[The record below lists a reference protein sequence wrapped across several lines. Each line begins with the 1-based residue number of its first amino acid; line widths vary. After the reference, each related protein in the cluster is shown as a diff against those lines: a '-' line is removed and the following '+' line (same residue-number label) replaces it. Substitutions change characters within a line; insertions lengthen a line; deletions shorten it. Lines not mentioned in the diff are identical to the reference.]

1 MPYPAENIINIVTNI
16 RAAGLGTANFGAGMV
31 FADFDSSSDVTFV
44 TGTYRDY
51 GGAAAV
57 AAHFNIASDV
67 YLAALAW
74 FSAVPKPK
82 TLRVY
87 LRQELDT
94 PVESLNDAIN
104 KRIWFY
110 WFEFETT
117 IRANDADV
125 LALIAAGDAAD
136 KFYAG
141 TTNQADVRTPSLAT
155 DIVSKAKLQGS
166 RRAFL
171 LSHATAPYAGFE
183 LAAVFSRVNF
193 NAANSTIT
201 GEFKKLPGIV
211 AEDLTLTAYSAM
223 KEKGAVFYTVV
234 ETGGQEDAGRVINS
248 KSTSSFGEFIDDVFN
263 LDGFV
268 NSLRVNLYNALANIP
283 TKLKQTPEGQQVLLD
298 AAAQIGQRFIDNGY
312 LGARRY
318 TSDETGEEVLSDG
331 YEILSKADDI
341 LDLTDA
347 ERSER
352 LAAPIIMRLFRAG
365 AIHAVDVTVNVD

>member
-31 FADFDSSSDVTFV
+31 FADFDSSTDNTFA

-51 GGAAAV
+51 GGATAV
-57 AAHFNIASDV
+57 AEDFDIASDP
-67 YLAALAW
+67 YKAALAW

-82 TLRVY
+82 SLRIY
-87 LRQELDT
+87 LRQEADS
-94 PVESLNDAIN
+94 PIESLNDAIN

-117 IRANDADV
+117 IRANAADV
-125 LALIAAGDAAD
+125 LAMQVAADAAD
-136 KFYAG
+136 KFWAY
-141 TTNQADVRTPSLAT
+141 TTNDAAVRDPAVTT
-155 DIVSKAKLQGS
+155 DIVSEAKAQGS
-166 RRAFL
+166 RRMFL
-171 LSHATAPYAGFE
+171 LSHASAPYAGFE
-183 LAAVFSRVNF
+183 LGAVFSRVNF

-211 AEDLTLTAYSAM
+211 AEDLPLTAYSAM
-223 KEKGAVFYTVV
+223 RQKGAVFYTVV
-234 ETGGQEDAGRVINS
+234 ETGGQEDAGRIINS
-248 KSTSSFGEFIDDVFN
+248 KTTSSYGEYIDDVFN

-312 LGARRY
+312 LGARTY
-318 TSDETGEEVLSDG
+318 ISDETGEEVLSQG
-331 YEILSKADDI
+331 YEILSNANDI
-341 LDLTDA
+341 LDITDA
-347 ERSER
+347 ERADR

>member
-31 FADFDSSSDVTFV
+31 FADFDSSTDATFAK
-44 TGTYRDY
+44 GSYRDY
-51 GGAAAV
+51 GGASAV
-57 AAHFNIASDV
+57 AADFNIASDP

-74 FSAVPKPK
+74 FSAVPKPRS
-82 TLRVY
+82 LRIY
-87 LRQELDT
+87 LRQEDDT

-110 WFEFETT
+110 WYEFETT

-125 LALIAAGDAAD
+125 LALIAAGDAAG

-141 TTNQADVRTPSLAT
+141 TTNQSSVRDPSLAT
-155 DIVSKAKLQGS
+155 DIASKAKLQGS

-183 LAAVFSRVNF
+183 LGAVFSRVNF

-211 AEDLTLTAYSAM
+211 AEDLTNTAYSAM
-223 KEKGAVFYTVV
+223 KEKGAPFYTVV
-234 ETGGQEDAGRVINS
+234 ETGGQVDAGRVINS
-248 KSTSSFGEFIDDVFN
+248 KSTSTYGEFIDDVFN

-268 NSLRVNLYNALANIP
+268 NTLTVNVYNALANAK
-283 TKLKQTPEGQQVLLD
+283 KLGQTPDGQQVLID
-298 AAAQIGQRFIDNGY
+298 AASQVGQRYIDNGY
-312 LGARRY
+312 LGPRTY
-318 TSDETGEEVLSDG
+318 TSEETGDELLSDG
-331 YEILSKADDI
+331 YEILSKAVDI

-347 ERSER
+347 ERAER
-352 LAAPIIMRLFRAG
+352 FSAPIRIRVFRAG
-365 AIHAVDVTVNVD
+365 AIHAVDITVDVE

>member
-31 FADFDSSSDVTFV
+31 FADFDSSTDATFAE
-44 TGTYRDY
+44 GSYRDY
-51 GGAAAV
+51 GGASAV
-57 AAHFNIASDV
+57 AADFSIASDP

-74 FSAVPKPK
+74 FSAVPKPRS
-82 TLRVY
+82 LRIY
-87 LRQELDT
+87 LRQENDS

-110 WFEFETT
+110 WYEFETT

-125 LALIAAGDAAD
+125 LALIAAGDAAG

-141 TTNQADVRTPSLAT
+141 TTNQSSARDPSLAT
-155 DIVSKAKLQGS
+155 DIASKAKLQGS
-166 RRAFL
+166 RRSFL

-183 LAAVFSRVNF
+183 LGAVFSRVNF

-211 AEDLTLTAYSAM
+211 AEDLTNTAYSAM
-223 KEKGAVFYTVV
+223 KEKGAPFYTIV
-234 ETGGQEDAGRVINS
+234 ETGGQVDAGRVINS
-248 KSTSSFGEFIDDVFN
+248 KSTSSYGEFIDDVFN

-268 NSLRVNLYNALANIP
+268 NALTVNLYNAQANVP
-283 TKLKQTPEGQQVLLD
+283 TKLKQTPEGQQVLID

-312 LGARRY
+312 LGPRQY

-347 ERSER
+347 ERAER

>member
-31 FADFDSSSDVTFV
+31 FADFDSSTDATFAE
-44 TGTYRDY
+44 GSYRDY

-57 AAHFNIASDV
+57 AADFNIASDP

-74 FSAVPKPK
+74 FSSIPKPLS
-82 TLRVY
+82 LRIY
-87 LRQELDT
+87 LRQEDDS
-94 PVESLNDAIN
+94 PVESMNDAIN

-110 WFEFETT
+110 WYEFETT

-125 LALIAAGDAAD
+125 LALIVAGDAAG

-141 TTNQADVRTPSLAT
+141 TTNQAAVRDPSLAT

-183 LAAVFSRVNF
+183 LGAVFSRVNF

-201 GEFKKLPGIV
+201 GEFKKLPDIT
-211 AEDLTLTAYSAM
+211 AEDLTITAYSAM
-223 KEKGAVFYTVV
+223 KEKGAPFYTVV
-234 ETGGQEDAGRVINS
+234 ETGGQVDNGRVINS

-268 NSLRVNLYNALANIP
+268 NTLTVNVYNALANAK
-283 TKLKQTPEGQQVLLD
+283 KLGQTPDGQQVLID
-298 AAAQIGQRFIDNGY
+298 AASQVGQRYIDNGY
-312 LGARRY
+312 LGPRTY
-318 TSDETGEEVLSDG
+318 TDGETGEEKLSDG
-331 YEILSKADDI
+331 WLMLSKADDI
-341 LDLTDA
+341 LSILDS
-347 ERSER
+347 ERSGR
-352 LAAPIIMRLFRAG
+352 FSAPIRMRVFRAG
-365 AIHAVDVTVNVD
+365 AIHAVDITVDVE

>member
-31 FADFDSSSDVTFV
+31 FADFDSSTDATFA
-44 TGTYRDY
+44 GGSYRDY
-51 GGAAAV
+51 GGASAV
-57 AAHFNIASDV
+57 AADFSIASDP

-74 FSAVPKPK
+74 FSAVPKPRS
-82 TLRVY
+82 LRIY
-87 LRQELDT
+87 LRQEDDT

-125 LALIAAGDAAD
+125 LALIAAGDAAG
-136 KFYAG
+136 KFFAG
-141 TTNQADVRTPSLAT
+141 TTNQSSVRDPSLAT
-155 DIVSKAKLQGS
+155 DIASKARLQGS

-183 LAAVFSRVNF
+183 LGAVFSRVNF

-201 GEFKKLPGIV
+201 GESKKLPGIV
-211 AEDLTLTAYSAM
+211 AEDLTNTAYSAM
-223 KEKGAVFYTVV
+223 KEKGAPFYTVV
-234 ETGGQEDAGRVINS
+234 ETGGQVDAGRVINS

-268 NSLRVNLYNALANIP
+268 NALTVNLYNALANVP
-283 TKLKQTPEGQQVLLD
+283 TKLKQTPEGQQVLID
-298 AAAQIGQRFIDNGY
+298 AAAQVGQRFIDNGY
-312 LGARRY
+312 LGARQY

>member
-31 FADFDSSSDVTFV
+31 FADFDSSTDATFAE
-44 TGTYRDY
+44 GTYRDY
-51 GGAAAV
+51 GGASAV
-57 AAHFNIASDV
+57 AVNFNIASDV

-74 FSAVPKPK
+74 FSAIPKPRS
-82 TLRVY
+82 LRVY
-87 LRQELDT
+87 LRQEDDS

-110 WFEFETT
+110 WYEFETT

-125 LALIAAGDAAD
+125 LALIAAGDAAG

-141 TTNQADVRTPSLAT
+141 TTNQTAVRDPSLST

-183 LAAVFSRVNF
+183 LGAVFSRVNF

-201 GEFKKLPGIV
+201 GEFKKLPGIT
-211 AEDLTLTAYSAM
+211 AEDLTITAYSAM
-223 KEKGAVFYTVV
+223 KEKGAPFYTVV
-234 ETGGQEDAGRVINS
+234 ETGGQVDNGRVINS
-248 KSTSSFGEFIDDVFN
+248 KSTSSYGEFIDDVFN

-268 NSLRVNLYNALANIP
+268 NALMVNVYNALAHA
-283 TKLKQTPEGQQVLLD
+283 KQLGQTPDGQLVLMN
-298 AAAQIGQRFIDNGY
+298 AAAQIGQRFIDNGF
-312 LGARRY
+312 LGQRTY
-318 TSDETGEEVLSDG
+318 ISDETGDEVLSEG
-331 YEILSKADDI
+331 YEIISKATDI

-347 ERSER
+347 ERGER
-352 LAAPIIMRLFRAG
+352 FSAPIIMRVFRAG
-365 AIHAVDVTVNVD
+365 AIHAVDITVDAE

>member
-51 GGAAAV
+51 GGSAAV
-57 AAHFNIASDV
+57 AADFNIASDV

-74 FSAVPKPK
+74 FSSVPKPR
-82 TLRVY
+82 TLRIY
-87 LRQELDT
+87 LRKELDT

-110 WFEFETT
+110 WFEFETS

-125 LALIAAGDAAD
+125 LALIAAGDAAG
-136 KFYAG
+136 KYYAG
-141 TTNQADVRTPSLAT
+141 TTNQADVRTPGLAT

-166 RRAFL
+166 RRAHI

-183 LAAVFSRVNF
+183 LGAIFSRVNF

-211 AEDLTLTAYSAM
+211 AESLEATAYSAM

-268 NSLRVNLYNALANIP
+268 NGLTVNVYSGLTAAK
-283 TKLKQTPEGQQVLLD
+283 KLGQTPAGQQVLID
-298 AAAQIGQRFIDNGY
+298 RAAQIGQRFIDNGF
-312 LGARRY
+312 LGQRTY
-318 TSDETGEEVLSDG
+318 ISDETGEEVLSEG
-331 YEILSKADDI
+331 YEILSKATDI
-341 LDLTDA
+341 LNLTDA
-347 ERSER
+347 ERGER
-352 LAAPIIMRLFRAG
+352 FSAPIIMRVFRAG
-365 AIHAVDVTVNVD
+365 AIHAVDITVDVE

>member
-31 FADFDSSSDVTFV
+31 FADFDSSTDNTFA

-51 GGAAAV
+51 GGATAV
-57 AAHFNIASDV
+57 AEDFDIASDP
-67 YLAALAW
+67 YKAALAW

-82 TLRVY
+82 SLRIY
-87 LRQELDT
+87 LRQEADS
-94 PVESLNDAIN
+94 PIESLNDAIN

-117 IRANDADV
+117 IRANAADV
-125 LALIAAGDAAD
+125 LAMQVAADAAD
-136 KFYAG
+136 KFWAY
-141 TTNQADVRTPSLAT
+141 TTNDAAVRDPAVTT
-155 DIVSKAKLQGS
+155 DIVSEAKAQGS
-166 RRAFL
+166 RRMFL
-171 LSHATAPYAGFE
+171 LSHASAPYAGFE
-183 LAAVFSRVNF
+183 LGAVFSRVNF

-211 AEDLTLTAYSAM
+211 AEDLPLTAYSAM
-223 KEKGAVFYTVV
+223 RQKGAVFYTVV
-234 ETGGQEDAGRVINS
+234 ETGGQEDAGRIINS
-248 KSTSSFGEFIDDVFN
+248 KTTSSYGEYIDDVFN

-312 LGARRY
+312 LGARTY
-318 TSDETGEEVLSDG
+318 TSDETGEEVLSQG
-331 YEILSKADDI
+331 YEILSNANDI
-341 LDLTDA
+341 LDITDA
-347 ERSER
+347 ERADR

>member
-31 FADFDSSSDVTFV
+31 FADFDSSTDATFAE
-44 TGTYRDY
+44 GSYRDY
-51 GGAAAV
+51 GGSAAV
-57 AAHFNIASDV
+57 AVDFNIASDV

-74 FSAVPKPK
+74 FSAIPKPRS
-82 TLRVY
+82 LRVY
-87 LRQELDT
+87 LRQEDDS

-110 WFEFETT
+110 WYEFETT

-125 LALIAAGDAAD
+125 LALIAAGDAAG

-141 TTNQADVRTPSLAT
+141 TTSQSAVRDPSLST

-171 LSHATAPYAGFE
+171 LSHASAPYAGFE
-183 LAAVFSRVNF
+183 LGAVFSRVNF

-201 GEFKKLPGIV
+201 GEFKKLPGIT
-211 AEDLTLTAYSAM
+211 AEDLTITAYSAM
-223 KEKGAVFYTVV
+223 KEKGAPFYTVV
-234 ETGGQEDAGRVINS
+234 ETGGQVDAGRVINS
-248 KSTSSFGEFIDDVFN
+248 KSTSSYGEFIDDVFN

-268 NSLRVNLYNALANIP
+268 NTLTVNVYNALANAK
-283 TKLKQTPEGQQVLLD
+283 KLGQTPDGQQVLMD
-298 AAAQIGQRFIDNGY
+298 AAAQVGQRYIDNGY
-312 LGARRY
+312 LGPRIY
-318 TSDETGEEVLSDG
+318 TSEETGDELLSDG
-331 YEILSKADDI
+331 YEILSKAVDI

-347 ERSER
+347 ERAER
-352 LAAPIIMRLFRAG
+352 FSAPIRIRVFRAG
-365 AIHAVDVTVNVD
+365 AIHAVDITVDVE

>member
-57 AAHFNIASDV
+57 AADFNIASDV

-82 TLRVY
+82 SLRIY
-87 LRQELDT
+87 LRQENDS
-94 PVESLNDAIN
+94 PVESLNDAVN

-110 WFEFETT
+110 WYEFETT

-125 LALIAAGDAAD
+125 LALIAAGDASG
-136 KFYAG
+136 KYYAG
-141 TTNQADVRTPSLAT
+141 TTNQAAVRDPSLAT

-183 LAAVFSRVNF
+183 LGAVFSRVNF

-201 GEFKKLPGIV
+201 GEFKKLPGIT
-211 AEDLTLTAYSAM
+211 AEDLTQTAYSAM
-223 KEKGAVFYTVV
+223 KEKGAPFYTVV
-234 ETGGQEDAGRVINS
+234 ETGGQVDSGRVINS
-248 KSTSSFGEFIDDVFN
+248 KSTSSFGEYIDDVFN

-268 NSLRVNLYNALANIP
+268 NALKVNLYNALANIP
-283 TKLKQTPEGQQVLLD
+283 TKLKQTPDGQQVLLD
-298 AAAQIGQRFIDNGY
+298 AAAQVGQRFIDNGY
-312 LGARRY
+312 LGTRQY

>member
-31 FADFDSSSDVTFV
+31 FADFDSSSDATFAE
-44 TGTYRDY
+44 GTYRDY
-51 GGAAAV
+51 GGASAV
-57 AAHFNIASDV
+57 AANFNIASDV
-67 YLAALAW
+67 YLAALSW

-82 TLRVY
+82 SLRIY
-87 LRQELDT
+87 LRQENDS
-94 PVESLNDAIN
+94 PVESLNDAVN

-110 WFEFETT
+110 WYEFETT

-125 LALIAAGDAAD
+125 LALIAAGDAAG

-141 TTNQADVRTPSLAT
+141 TTNQAAVRDPSLAT

-183 LAAVFSRVNF
+183 LGAVFSRVNF

-201 GEFKKLPGIV
+201 GEFKKLPGIT
-211 AEDLTLTAYSAM
+211 AEDLTQTAYSAM
-223 KEKGAVFYTVV
+223 KEKGAPFYTIV
-234 ETGGQEDAGRVINS
+234 ETGGQVDSGRVINS
-248 KSTSSFGEFIDDVFN
+248 KSTSSFGEYIDDVFN

-268 NSLRVNLYNALANIP
+268 NALTVNLYNALANIP

-347 ERSER
+347 EHSER

>member
-31 FADFDSSSDVTFV
+31 FADFDSSTDTTFAE
-44 TGTYRDY
+44 GSYRDY

-57 AAHFNIASDV
+57 AADFNIASDV

-82 TLRVY
+82 SLRIY
-87 LRQELDT
+87 LRQEDHS
-94 PVESLNDAIN
+94 PVESMNDAIN

-110 WFEFETT
+110 WYEFETT

-125 LALIAAGDAAD
+125 LALIVAGDAAG

-141 TTNQADVRTPSLAT
+141 TTNQAAVRDPSLST

-183 LAAVFSRVNF
+183 LGAVFSRVNF

-201 GEFKKLPGIV
+201 GEFKKLPGIT
-211 AEDLTLTAYSAM
+211 AEDLTITAYSAM
-223 KEKGAVFYTVV
+223 KQKGAPFYTVV
-234 ETGGQEDAGRVINS
+234 ETGGQVDAGRVINS
-248 KSTSSFGEFIDDVFN
+248 KSTSSYGEFIDDVFN

-268 NSLRVNLYNALANIP
+268 NTLTVNVYNALANAK
-283 TKLKQTPEGQQVLLD
+283 KLGQTPDGQQVLIN
-298 AAAQIGQRFIDNGY
+298 AAAQVGQRYIDNGY
-312 LGARRY
+312 LGARTY
-318 TSDETGEEVLSDG
+318 TDGETGDEVLSDG

-341 LDLTDA
+341 LGLTDA
-347 ERSER
+347 ERAER
-352 LAAPIIMRLFRAG
+352 FSAPILMRVFRAG
-365 AIHAVDVTVNVD
+365 AIHAVDITVDVE

>member
-31 FADFDSSSDVTFV
+31 FADFDSSTDATFAE
-44 TGTYRDY
+44 GSYRDY
-51 GGAAAV
+51 GGASAV
-57 AAHFNIASDV
+57 AADFSIASDP

-74 FSAVPKPK
+74 FSAVPKPRS
-82 TLRVY
+82 LRIY
-87 LRQELDT
+87 LRQENDS

-125 LALIAAGDAAD
+125 LALIAAGDATG

-141 TTNQADVRTPSLAT
+141 TTNQADVRTPGLAT

-183 LAAVFSRVNF
+183 LGAVFSRVNF

-211 AEDLTLTAYSAM
+211 AEDLTNTAYSAM
-223 KEKGAVFYTVV
+223 KEKGAPFYTVV
-234 ETGGQEDAGRVINS
+234 ETGGQVDAGRVINS
-248 KSTSSFGEFIDDVFN
+248 KSTSSYGEFIDDVFN

-268 NSLRVNLYNALANIP
+268 NTLTVNVYNALANAK
-283 TKLKQTPEGQQVLLD
+283 KLGQTPDGQQVLIN
-298 AAAQIGQRFIDNGY
+298 AAAQVGQRYIDNGY
-312 LGARRY
+312 LGARTY
-318 TSDETGEEVLSDG
+318 TDSETGDEVLSDG

-341 LDLTDA
+341 LGLTDA
-347 ERSER
+347 ERAER
-352 LAAPIIMRLFRAG
+352 FSAPILMRVFRAG
-365 AIHAVDVTVNVD
+365 AIHAVDITVDVE

>member
-1 MPYPAENIINIVTNI
+1 MPYPAENIINIATNI

-31 FADFDSSSDVTFV
+31 FADFDSSTDATFAE
-44 TGTYRDY
+44 GSYRDY
-51 GGAAAV
+51 GGVSAV
-57 AAHFNIASDV
+57 AANFSIASDP

-74 FSAVPKPK
+74 FSAVPKPRS
-82 TLRVY
+82 LRIY
-87 LRQELDT
+87 LRQENDS

-125 LALIAAGDAAD
+125 LALIAAGDAAG

-141 TTNQADVRTPSLAT
+141 TTNQADVRTPGLAT

-183 LAAVFSRVNF
+183 LGAVFSRVNF

-211 AEDLTLTAYSAM
+211 AEDLTNTAYSAM
-223 KEKGAVFYTVV
+223 KEKGAPFYTIV
-234 ETGGQEDAGRVINS
+234 ETGGQVDAGRVINS
-248 KSTSSFGEFIDDVFN
+248 KSTSSYGEFIDDVFN

>member
-31 FADFDSSSDVTFV
+31 FADFDSSSDATFAE
-44 TGTYRDY
+44 GTYRDY
-51 GGAAAV
+51 GGASAV
-57 AAHFNIASDV
+57 AANFNIASDV

-82 TLRVY
+82 SLRIY
-87 LRQELDT
+87 LRQENDS
-94 PVESLNDAIN
+94 PVESLNDAVN

-110 WFEFETT
+110 WYDFETT

-125 LALIAAGDAAD
+125 LALITAGDAAG

-141 TTNQADVRTPSLAT
+141 TTNQASVRDPSLST

-183 LAAVFSRVNF
+183 LGAVFSRVNF

-201 GEFKKLPGIV
+201 GEFKKLPGIT
-211 AEDLTLTAYSAM
+211 AEDLTQTAYSAM
-223 KEKGAVFYTVV
+223 KEKGAPFYTVV
-234 ETGGQEDAGRVINS
+234 ETGGQVDSGRVINS
-248 KSTSSFGEFIDDVFN
+248 KSTSSFGEYIDDVFN

-268 NSLRVNLYNALANIP
+268 NALTVNLYNALANIP
-283 TKLKQTPEGQQVLLD
+283 TKLKQTPDGQQVLID
-298 AAAQIGQRFIDNGY
+298 AAAQVGQRFIDNGY
-312 LGARRY
+312 LGARQY

>member
-234 ETGGQEDAGRVINS
+234 ETGGQEDTGRVINS

-283 TKLKQTPEGQQVLLD
+283 TKLKQTPEGQQELLN

-312 LGARRY
+312 LGARLY

-341 LDLTDA
+341 LDITDA
-347 ERSER
+347 ERADR

>member
-31 FADFDSSSDVTFV
+31 FADFDSSTDATFAE
-44 TGTYRDY
+44 GSYRDY
-51 GGAAAV
+51 GGVSAV
-57 AAHFNIASDV
+57 AANFSIASDP

-74 FSAVPKPK
+74 FSAVPKPRS
-82 TLRVY
+82 LRIY
-87 LRQELDT
+87 LRQENDS

-125 LALIAAGDAAD
+125 LALIAAGDAAG

-141 TTNQADVRTPSLAT
+141 TTNQADVRTPGLAT

-183 LAAVFSRVNF
+183 LGAVFSRVNF

-211 AEDLTLTAYSAM
+211 AEDLTNTAYSAM
-223 KEKGAVFYTVV
+223 KEKGAPFYTIV
-234 ETGGQEDAGRVINS
+234 ETGGQVDAGRVINS
-248 KSTSSFGEFIDDVFN
+248 KSTSSYGEFIDDVFN

-268 NSLRVNLYNALANIP
+268 NTLTVNVYNALANAK
-283 TKLKQTPEGQQVLLD
+283 KLGQTPDGQQVLID
-298 AAAQIGQRFIDNGY
+298 AASQVGQRYIDNGY
-312 LGARRY
+312 LGPRTY
-318 TSDETGEEVLSDG
+318 TDDETGEEKLSDG
-331 YEILSKADDI
+331 WLMLSKAEDI
-341 LDLTDA
+341 LSILDA
-347 ERSER
+347 ERSGR
-352 LAAPIIMRLFRAG
+352 FSAPIRMRVFRAG
-365 AIHAVDVTVNVD
+365 AIHAVDITVDVE

>member
-1 MPYPAENIINIVTNI
+1 MPYPAENIINIVTSI

-31 FADFDSSSDVTFV
+31 FADFDSSTDATFAE
-44 TGTYRDY
+44 GSYRDY
-51 GGAAAV
+51 GGVSAV
-57 AAHFNIASDV
+57 AANFSIASDP

-74 FSAVPKPK
+74 FSAVPKPRS
-82 TLRVY
+82 LRIY
-87 LRQELDT
+87 LRQENDS

-125 LALIAAGDAAD
+125 LALIAAGDAAG

-141 TTNQADVRTPSLAT
+141 TTNQADVRTPGLAT

-183 LAAVFSRVNF
+183 LGAVFSRVNF

-211 AEDLTLTAYSAM
+211 AEDLTNTAYSAM
-223 KEKGAVFYTVV
+223 KEKGAPFYTVV
-234 ETGGQEDAGRVINS
+234 ETGGQVDVGRVINS
-248 KSTSSFGEFIDDVFN
+248 KSTSSYGEFIDDVFN

-268 NSLRVNLYNALANIP
+268 NTLTVNVYNALADAK
-283 TKLKQTPEGQQVLLD
+283 KLGQTPDGQQVLIN
-298 AAAQIGQRFIDNGY
+298 AAAQVGQRYIDNGY
-312 LGARRY
+312 LGPRIFL
-318 TSDETGEEVLSDG
+318 DEETGEEKLSDG
-331 YEILSKADDI
+331 FEILSKAIDI
-341 LDLTDA
+341 LSLTDA
-347 ERSER
+347 ERGSR
-352 LAAPIIMRLFRAG
+352 FSAPIRMRVFRAG
-365 AIHAVDVTVNVD
+365 AIHAADINVDVE

>member
-31 FADFDSSSDVTFV
+31 FADFDSSTDATFAE
-44 TGTYRDY
+44 GTYRDY
-51 GGAAAV
+51 GGASAV
-57 AAHFNIASDV
+57 ADDFNIASDV

-82 TLRVY
+82 SLRIY
-87 LRQELDT
+87 LRQENDS
-94 PVESLNDAIN
+94 PVESLNDAVN

-110 WFEFETT
+110 WYEFETT

-125 LALIAAGDAAD
+125 LALIAAGDAAG

-141 TTNQADVRTPSLAT
+141 TTNQAAVRDPSLAT

-183 LAAVFSRVNF
+183 LGAVFSRVNF

-201 GEFKKLPGIV
+201 GEFKKLPGIT
-211 AEDLTLTAYSAM
+211 AEDLTITAYSAM
-223 KEKGAVFYTVV
+223 KEKGAPFYTIV
-234 ETGGQEDAGRVINS
+234 ETGGEEDDGRVINS
-248 KSTSSFGEFIDDVFN
+248 KSTSTYGEFIDDVFN

-268 NSLRVNLYNALANIP
+268 NTLTVNTYNALANAK
-283 TKLKQTPEGQQVLLD
+283 KLGQTPDGQQVLIN
-298 AAAQIGQRFIDNGY
+298 AASQVGQRYIDNGY
-312 LGARRY
+312 LGPRTY
-318 TSDETGEEVLSDG
+318 TDEETGEEKLSDG
-331 YEILSKADDI
+331 WLMLSKADDI
-341 LDLTDA
+341 LSILDS
-347 ERSER
+347 ERSGR
-352 LAAPIIMRLFRAG
+352 FSAPIRMRVFRAG
-365 AIHAVDVTVNVD
+365 AIHAVDITVDVE

>member
-31 FADFDSSSDVTFV
+31 FADFDSSSDATFAE
-44 TGTYRDY
+44 GTYRDY
-51 GGAAAV
+51 GGASAV
-57 AAHFNIASDV
+57 AANFNIASDV

-82 TLRVY
+82 SLRIY
-87 LRQELDT
+87 LRQENDS
-94 PVESLNDAIN
+94 PVESLNDAVN

-110 WFEFETT
+110 WYEFETT

-125 LALIAAGDAAD
+125 LALITAGDAAG

-141 TTNQADVRTPSLAT
+141 TTNQASVRDPSLST

-183 LAAVFSRVNF
+183 LGAVFSRVNF

-201 GEFKKLPGIV
+201 GELKKLPGIT
-211 AEDLTLTAYSAM
+211 AEDLTQTAYSAM
-223 KEKGAVFYTVV
+223 KEKGAPFYTIV
-234 ETGGQEDAGRVINS
+234 ETGGQVDSGRVINS
-248 KSTSSFGEFIDDVFN
+248 KSTSSFGEYIDDVFN

-268 NSLRVNLYNALANIP
+268 NALTVSLYNALANIP
-283 TKLKQTPEGQQVLLD
+283 TKLKQTPDGQQVLLD
-298 AAAQIGQRFIDNGY
+298 AAAQVGQRFIDNGY
-312 LGARRY
+312 LGARQY

-341 LDLTDA
+341 LGLTDA

>member
-31 FADFDSSSDVTFV
+31 FADFDSSSDATFAE
-44 TGTYRDY
+44 GTYRDY
-51 GGAAAV
+51 GGASAV
-57 AAHFNIASDV
+57 AANFNIASDV

-82 TLRVY
+82 SLRIY
-87 LRQELDT
+87 LRQENDS
-94 PVESLNDAIN
+94 PVESLNDAVN

-110 WFEFETT
+110 WYEFETT

-125 LALIAAGDAAD
+125 LALIAAGDASG
-136 KFYAG
+136 KYYAG
-141 TTNQADVRTPSLAT
+141 TTNQAAVRDPSLAT

-183 LAAVFSRVNF
+183 LGAVFSRVNF

-201 GEFKKLPGIV
+201 GEFKKLPGIT
-211 AEDLTLTAYSAM
+211 AEDLTQTAYSAM
-223 KEKGAVFYTVV
+223 KEKGAPFYTIV
-234 ETGGQEDAGRVINS
+234 ETGGQVDSGRVINS
-248 KSTSSFGEFIDDVFN
+248 KSTSSFGEYIDDVFN

-268 NSLRVNLYNALANIP
+268 NALTVNLYNALANIP
-283 TKLKQTPEGQQVLLD
+283 TKLKQTPDGQQVLLD
-298 AAAQIGQRFIDNGY
+298 AAAQVGQRFIDNGY
-312 LGARRY
+312 LGARQY

-341 LDLTDA
+341 LGLTDA

>member
-31 FADFDSSSDVTFV
+31 FADFDSSSDATFV

-57 AAHFNIASDV
+57 AADFNIASDV

>member
-31 FADFDSSSDVTFV
+31 FADFDSSTDATFAE
-44 TGTYRDY
+44 GTYRDY
-51 GGAAAV
+51 GGASAV
-57 AAHFNIASDV
+57 AADFNIASDV

-82 TLRVY
+82 SLRIY
-87 LRQELDT
+87 LRQENDS
-94 PVESLNDAIN
+94 PVESLNDAVN

-110 WFEFETT
+110 WYEFETT

-125 LALIAAGDAAD
+125 LALIAAGDAAG

-141 TTNQADVRTPSLAT
+141 TTNQAAVRDPSLAT

-183 LAAVFSRVNF
+183 LGAVFSRVNF

-201 GEFKKLPGIV
+201 GEFKKLPGIT
-211 AEDLTLTAYSAM
+211 AEDLTITAYSAM
-223 KEKGAVFYTVV
+223 KEKGAPFYTIV
-234 ETGGQEDAGRVINS
+234 ETGGEEDDGRVINS
-248 KSTSSFGEFIDDVFN
+248 KSTSTYGEFIDDVFN

-268 NSLRVNLYNALANIP
+268 NTLTVNTYNALANAK
-283 TKLKQTPEGQQVLLD
+283 KLGQTPDGQQVLIN
-298 AAAQIGQRFIDNGY
+298 AASQVGQRYIDNGY
-312 LGARRY
+312 LGPRTY
-318 TSDETGEEVLSDG
+318 TDEETGEEKLSDG
-331 YEILSKADDI
+331 WLMLSKADDI
-341 LDLTDA
+341 LSILDS
-347 ERSER
+347 ERSGR
-352 LAAPIIMRLFRAG
+352 FSAPIRMRVFRAG
-365 AIHAVDVTVNVD
+365 AIHAVDITVDVE

>member
-31 FADFDSSSDVTFV
+31 FADFDSSTDATFAE
-44 TGTYRDY
+44 GSYRDY
-51 GGAAAV
+51 GGSAAV
-57 AAHFNIASDV
+57 AVDFNIASDV

-74 FSAVPKPK
+74 FSAIPKPRS
-82 TLRVY
+82 LRVY
-87 LRQELDT
+87 LRQEDDS

-110 WFEFETT
+110 WYEFETT

-125 LALIAAGDAAD
+125 LALIAAGDAAG

-141 TTNQADVRTPSLAT
+141 TTSQSAVRDPSLST

-171 LSHATAPYAGFE
+171 LSHASAPYAGFE
-183 LAAVFSRVNF
+183 LGAVFSRVNF

-201 GEFKKLPGIV
+201 GEFKKLPGIT
-211 AEDLTLTAYSAM
+211 AEDLTITAYSAM
-223 KEKGAVFYTVV
+223 KEKGAPFYTVV
-234 ETGGQEDAGRVINS
+234 ETGGQVDAGRVINS
-248 KSTSSFGEFIDDVFN
+248 KSTSSYGEFIDDVFN

-268 NSLRVNLYNALANIP
+268 NTLTVNVYNALANAK
-283 TKLKQTPEGQQVLLD
+283 KLGQTPDGQQVLID
-298 AAAQIGQRFIDNGY
+298 AASQVGQRYIDNGY
-312 LGARRY
+312 LGPRTY
-318 TSDETGEEVLSDG
+318 TDDETGEEKLSDG
-331 YEILSKADDI
+331 WLMLSKADDI

-347 ERSER
+347 ERAER
-352 LAAPIIMRLFRAG
+352 FSAPIRIRVFRAG
-365 AIHAVDVTVNVD
+365 AIHAVDITVDVE

>member
-31 FADFDSSSDVTFV
+31 FADFDSSSDATFAE
-44 TGTYRDY
+44 GTYRDY
-51 GGAAAV
+51 GGASAV
-57 AAHFNIASDV
+57 AANFNIASDV

-82 TLRVY
+82 SLRIY
-87 LRQELDT
+87 LRQENDS
-94 PVESLNDAIN
+94 PVESLNDAVN

-110 WFEFETT
+110 WYEFETT

-125 LALIAAGDAAD
+125 LALIAAGDASG
-136 KFYAG
+136 KYYAG
-141 TTNQADVRTPSLAT
+141 TTNQAAVRDPSLAT

-183 LAAVFSRVNF
+183 LGAVFSRVNF

-201 GEFKKLPGIV
+201 GEFKKLPGIT
-211 AEDLTLTAYSAM
+211 AEDLTQTAYSAM
-223 KEKGAVFYTVV
+223 KEKGAPFYTIV
-234 ETGGQEDAGRVINS
+234 ETGGQVDSGRVINS
-248 KSTSSFGEFIDDVFN
+248 KSTSSFGEYIDDVFN

-268 NSLRVNLYNALANIP
+268 NALTVNLYNALANIP

-347 ERSER
+347 EHSER